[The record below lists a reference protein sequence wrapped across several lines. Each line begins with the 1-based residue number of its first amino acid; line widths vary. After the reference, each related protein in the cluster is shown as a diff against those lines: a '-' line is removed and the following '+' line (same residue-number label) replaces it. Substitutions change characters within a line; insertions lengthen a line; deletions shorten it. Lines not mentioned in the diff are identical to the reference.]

1 MATTAWTTK
10 TKALVLGTGENSV
23 RMEPPLMAAPMAGVS
38 CAPFRK
44 MCVRQ
49 GAASA
54 VSEMVSAHTLLERT
68 SKAMKLVS
76 FDREESVRSVQ
87 LYGTQRDAL
96 KDAARMLVEEV
107 GAAHVDLNFGC
118 PVRKVTRKGGGA
130 AVALKPNLLHSLV
143 RSAVDGARGVPVTVK
158 LRMGLSLETLTYV
171 SAGMAAQDAGATGVT
186 LHARTADQLYS
197 SPVHWEAIAEMVH
210 ALSIPVIGN
219 GDVKEPMDAVKMMH
233 ETGASG
239 VMVGRGCLGRPWL
252 FRQIADQMMGKAPQ
266 ESPPLRGVANA
277 AREHFQGLV
286 DHRGQELTAA
296 LEMRKFVPLYFHGF
310 QGARALEQDLMMAR
324 STQEWNAALDN
335 PSVDWNESY
344 PTSALRMARLK
355 GEGRQRVSLPD
366 GYLSSLG
373 DDTEP
378 EDHDACEG

>member
-1 MATTAWTTK
+1 
-10 TKALVLGTGENSV
+10 
-23 RMEPPLMAAPMAGVS
+23 
-38 CAPFRK
+38 

-130 AVALKPNLLHSLV
+130 AVALKPKLLHSLV

-266 ESPPLRGVANA
+266 ESKTDNVHPMPSPTTTEARGAIA
-277 AREHFQGLV
+277 DELGGKAGRLV
-286 DHRGQELTAA
+286 WMFATFSFSMQSTISNSETRTATT
-296 LEMRKFVPLYFHGF
+296 FSN
-310 QGARALEQDLMMAR
+310 
-324 STQEWNAALDN
+324 ST
-335 PSVDWNESY
+335 
-344 PTSALRMARLK
+344 T
-355 GEGRQRVSLPD
+355 LPWVR
-366 GYLSSLG
+366 
-373 DDTEP
+373 
-378 EDHDACEG
+378 